1 MCVPVTIEK
10 LSFTWK
16 RFTSSSTFGAR
27 KNGLP
32 KRNVGAEAH
41 RRCRPGLIDGVAER
55 GRSSREYVKWNSFS
69 LFVGEVLNRLT
80 FSTLIFD
87 GPSVPLAEVP

>member
-1 MCVPVTIEK
+1 MEK
-10 LSFTWK
+10 LSLIWK

-32 KRNVGAEAH
+32 KRNVGAES
-41 RRCRPGLIDGVAER
+41 RCRCRRESLDGVAER
-55 GRSSREYVKWNSFS
+55 GRSSRENVKWNSFS
-69 LFVGEVLNRLT
+69 LFALTVLNRFT
-80 FSTLIFD
+80 FRMLIFD